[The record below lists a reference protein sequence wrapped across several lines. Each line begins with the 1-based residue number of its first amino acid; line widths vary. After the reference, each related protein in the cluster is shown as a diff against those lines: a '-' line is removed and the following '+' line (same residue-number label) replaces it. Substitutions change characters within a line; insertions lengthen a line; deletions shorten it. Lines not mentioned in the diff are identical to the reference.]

1 MATAGLA
8 RVLDHLRKTLNP
20 TELTALTDRQL
31 LSRFVAARDEAAFA
45 ALVARHGNMVLG
57 VCRRLLRCEQDAEDA
72 FQATFLVLARKAG
85 AIGWG
90 DCAGPWLHEV
100 AIRTALEAR
109 SAITRR
115 RAWERQDEV
124 LPHPLVAPIEPCDWR
139 PLLDQEL
146 RRLPEKYRTA
156 VILCALEG
164 RSRREA
170 ALLLGVQEGTLSSR
184 LASARKMLA
193 ERLTRRGVTLSA
205 GALAV
210 FSESATAAT
219 LSPDLVR
226 STITVATL
234 VAAGLDAAG
243 TATSTV
249 LMKGVLKAMFF
260 QKLKWTAVVMM
271 ATVVLGAGG
280 FVYQAGNGPAAARA
294 QAPATK
300 PVSELEALRKE
311 MELLR
316 LNLQVVL
323 EKVRA
328 QEAEIRELKG
338 QRALIVP
345 GQWDPDTVK
354 ALGFYPPARALV
366 VKAKVPAN
374 PLQEIDDALKQLR
387 EAKDKEAKRRAAELL
402 EKATKKLREQLK
414 DGSADPKAIR

>member
-8 RVLDHLRKTLNP
+8 KVLDHLRKTLSP

-31 LSRFVAARDEAAFA
+31 LARFVSARDESAFA
-45 ALVARHGNMVLG
+45 AMVAQHGNMVLG

-100 AIRTALEAR
+100 ATRTALEAR
-109 SAITRR
+109 STIARR
-115 RAWERQDEV
+115 RAWERQEEV
-124 LPHPLVAPIEPCDWR
+124 VPHPVVAPIEPCDWQ

-164 RSRREA
+164 RSRQEA
-170 ALLLGVQEGTLSSR
+170 ALLLGVHEGTLSSR

-193 ERLTRRGVTLSA
+193 ERLTRRGVTPSA

-210 FSESATAAT
+210 FVEGATAAAT
-219 LSPDLVR
+219 VPSSLVR

-234 VAAGLDAAG
+234 VAAGADAAV
-243 TATSTV
+243 TTSSAI
-249 LMKGVLKAMFF
+249 LMKGVLRAMFL

-280 FVYQAGNGPAAARA
+280 FAFQSDNGPAAARA
-294 QAPATK
+294 QAPAAK

-311 MELLR
+311 NELLK

-328 QEAEIRELKG
+328 QEAQIRELKEQHKLG
-338 QRALIVP
+338 VRVWDTETGRALRE
-345 GQWDPDTVK
+345 
-354 ALGFYPPARALV
+354 YERALALK
-366 VKAKVPAN
+366 VKLPEAAN
-374 PLQEIDDALKQLR
+374 PLKEIDDALKLLR
-387 EAKDKEAKRRAAELL
+387 DAKDKDAKRRAVELL
-402 EKATKKLREQLK
+402 DKATRKLRDEVK
-414 DGSADPKAIR
+414 EGKEGARPGR